1 LNILI
6 IGSGGREHA
15 LVWKLAQSNSTGR
28 IYCAP
33 GNAGISELAE
43 CLDVKADNLTGL
55 LEIVRI
61 KKIDCTIVGPEV
73 PLSSGIVDLFEQ
85 HHYPI
90 FGPTQKAAEIESSKV
105 FAKQIM
111 SKYHIPTARFQVF
124 EEYQEAL
131 SYLKTQSFPLVIK
144 ADGLAS
150 GKGVLIAGNRPEAEQ
165 ALAQIMKEYRFGE
178 AGRRVIIEEFLS
190 GEEVSMLV
198 FSDGKHVLPM
208 IPSQDHKKIGDGDK
222 GLNTGGMGAYSPV
235 PFFKEEQQKLVLQ
248 KVFQPIIEGLEK
260 EGRIFKGILYAGLIL
275 TGEGFK
281 VLEFNARFGD
291 PETQVILPGLMTDL
305 MEIVQASLGG
315 YLDKIELNWHRQ
327 STVCVVISSRG
338 YPGAYQQG
346 MIING
351 LENLKDREDIMVFHA
366 GTGNRNGRI
375 ISTGGRIL
383 GVTAWAET
391 LPEAIEKT
399 YQGVNLIDFENK
411 YYRKDIGK
419 KGLSLSPDLVR

>member
-1 LNILI
+1 MNILI

-15 LVWKLAQSNSTGR
+15 LVWKLAQSSSTDR

-275 TGEGFK
+275 TGESFK

>member
-1 LNILI
+1 MNILI

-33 GNAGISELAE
+33 GNAGINELAE

-73 PLSSGIVDLFEQ
+73 PLSSGIVDLFEL

-275 TGEGFK
+275 TGESFK

-366 GTGNRNGRI
+366 GTGTRNGLI
-375 ISTGGRIL
+375 ITTGGRIL

-391 LPEAIEKT
+391 LPEAIEKA

>member
-1 LNILI
+1 MNILI

-33 GNAGISELAE
+33 GNAGINELAE

-275 TGEGFK
+275 TGESFK

-366 GTGNRNGRI
+366 GTGTRNGRI
-375 ISTGGRIL
+375 ITTGGRIL

-391 LPEAIEKT
+391 LPEAIEKA

>member
-1 LNILI
+1 MNILI

-33 GNAGISELAE
+33 GNAGINELAE

-73 PLSSGIVDLFEQ
+73 PLSSGIVDLFEL

-366 GTGNRNGRI
+366 GTGTRNGLI
-375 ISTGGRIL
+375 ITTGGRIL

-391 LPEAIEKT
+391 LPEAIEKA

>member
-1 LNILI
+1 MNILI

-85 HHYPI
+85 HHYSI

-144 ADGLAS
+144 ADGLAG

-275 TGEGFK
+275 TGESFK

-375 ISTGGRIL
+375 ITTGGRIL

-419 KGLSLSPDLVR
+419 KGLSLSPYLVR

>member
-1 LNILI
+1 MNILI

-275 TGEGFK
+275 TGESFK

>member
-1 LNILI
+1 MNILI

-346 MIING
+346 MTING

>member
-1 LNILI
+1 
-6 IGSGGREHA
+6 
-15 LVWKLAQSNSTGR
+15 
-28 IYCAP
+28 
-33 GNAGISELAE
+33 
-43 CLDVKADNLTGL
+43 
-55 LEIVRI
+55 
-61 KKIDCTIVGPEV
+61 
-73 PLSSGIVDLFEQ
+73 
-85 HHYPI
+85 
-90 FGPTQKAAEIESSKV
+90 
-105 FAKQIM
+105 
-111 SKYHIPTARFQVF
+111 
-124 EEYQEAL
+124 
-131 SYLKTQSFPLVIK
+131 
-144 ADGLAS
+144 
-150 GKGVLIAGNRPEAEQ
+150 
-165 ALAQIMKEYRFGE
+165 
-178 AGRRVIIEEFLS
+178 
-190 GEEVSMLV
+190 
-198 FSDGKHVLPM
+198 
-208 IPSQDHKKIGDGDK
+208 
-222 GLNTGGMGAYSPV
+222 
-235 PFFKEEQQKLVLQ
+235 
-248 KVFQPIIEGLEK
+248 
-260 EGRIFKGILYAGLIL
+260 
-275 TGEGFK
+275 GEGFK